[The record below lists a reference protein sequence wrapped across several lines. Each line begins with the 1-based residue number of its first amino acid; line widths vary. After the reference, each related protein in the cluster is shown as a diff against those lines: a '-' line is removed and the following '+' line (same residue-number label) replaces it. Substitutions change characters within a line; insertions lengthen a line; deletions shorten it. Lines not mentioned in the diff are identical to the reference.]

1 MKSGDGRA
9 RPLHLDITLQ
19 APEQP
24 ILKVAGG
31 SHQGLLQL
39 FEASWEPGQKSG
51 PGEGPGWVTKWARG
65 SWLGDKTWPTAMKA
79 RCHIDSIH
87 LDCNVK
93 GAPPDCMVKQPWE
106 QWQVRGQH
114 CAPGAHH
121 TGAGHQS
128 GGGATARQSSPA
140 AARGQ
145 PPSLSVMGV
154 RHSHS
159 RHMGPSSEPHTCLSK
174 YYSLPISLLRKL
186 RARLCPAPS
195 PRTQKGRLHF
205 HQGLGQR
212 LPTKRQRMFPVA
224 VLQDPQP
231 QPGKD

>member
-1 MKSGDGRA
+1 MGFQASVHRRHLLDTKSGDGRA
-9 RPLHLDITLQ
+9 RPLHLNITLQ

-93 GAPPDCMVKQPWE
+93 GAPPGLYGE
-106 QWQVRGQH
+106 
-114 CAPGAHH
+114 AALGAV
-121 TGAGHQS
+121 AGK
-128 GGGATARQSSPA
+128 GTA
-140 AARGQ
+140 
-145 PPSLSVMGV
+145 
-154 RHSHS
+154 
-159 RHMGPSSEPHTCLSK
+159 
-174 YYSLPISLLRKL
+174 
-186 RARLCPAPS
+186 LCPRSPS
-195 PRTQKGRLHF
+195 YRGRASEWWWSHCTAELP
-205 HQGLGQR
+205 GGSAGPTSIPLGDGSEAQ
-212 LPTKRQRMFPVA
+212 PFPA
-224 VLQDPQP
+224 HGALL
-231 QPGKD
+231 